1 MAKSSPPRRP
11 ALRPA
16 AHSLP
21 PSRSPLRRAKEGRAT
36 GRKTSGGRGA
46 KSAPRPR
53 LKKTNSSSRS
63 PNPID
68 IHVGARVRL
77 RRNLLGLTLET
88 LAKAV
93 GVTYQQLQKYER
105 GVNRVGASR
114 LFTLGRALEVPV
126 AFFFDEIPAAA
137 AKKARGRRPKGLAES
152 PAPAPDALGKRETTD
167 LVRAYWQIADTG
179 TRKRFLDLLKAMTPG

>member
-1 MAKSSPPRRP
+1 MAKPSRSRRPALRTTSGGGSTKSPPRRP
-11 ALRPA
+11 ALR
-16 AHSLP
+16 
-21 PSRSPLRRAKEGRAT
+21 
-36 GRKTSGGRGA
+36 KTSGGGRVKTRDSTRG
-46 KSAPRPR
+46 
-53 LKKTNSSSRS
+53 

-126 AFFFDEIPAAA
+126 AFFFEELPAAA
-137 AKKARGRRPKGLAES
+137 KNATGRRPRGLAEA

-167 LVRAYWQIADTG
+167 LVRAYWRIADAG
-179 TRKRFLDLLKAMTPG
+179 TRKRVLDLLKAMRPD